1 MRISDWSSDVC
12 SSDLGGVSVR
22 CAGALCRGSAGCQ
35 PDHLRG
41 GRSAISAAYRN
52 KGGMRLEALERELVG
67 LAFCWRL
74 DRRGGVSMGLTSN
87 DRDQLV
93 DGLIDRASP
102 GLIPSEVSVG
112 AGLGGA
118 RWDE

>member
-41 GRSAISAAYRN
+41 GSSDISAAYRN
-52 KGGMRLEALERELVG
+52 KGGMRMEALERELVG

-74 DRRGGVSMGLTSN
+74 DGRDGVSMGLTSP
-87 DRDQLV
+87 DRALCV
-93 DGLIDRASP
+93 DGMAEPSCANRSDGQECGSQCRTSVSP
-102 GLIPSEVSVG
+102 Y
-112 AGLGGA
+112 
-118 RWDE
+118 

>member
-52 KGGMRLEALERELVG
+52 KGGMRMEALERELVG

-74 DRRGGVSMGLTSN
+74 DRRDGVSMGLTSH
-87 DRDQLV
+87 DRDLMV
-93 DGLIDRASP
+93 DGLISRASP
-102 GLIPSEVSVG
+102 GMLTDRKSVVMG
-112 AGLGGA
+112 QTV
-118 RWDE
+118 